1 MPKFHSRPAKHWLPA
16 IALALLS
23 PALHAD
29 AQAAPAPVS
38 NSQMDA
44 PLFHQLLVGELE
56 LRTGQPAVAFQ
67 LLLDAAR
74 RTGDEALYKRVVN
87 IALQARAGDQ
97 ALMAARA
104 WRESLPQSVEALQM
118 ILQLVAVLNRP
129 AEAAEP
135 LSALLKLSPPMQR
148 PGVLASLPRLFQRS
162 PEPKKVLQALQPVLQ
177 SARNQAGTGLMASMV
192 LGRLALNAGEPKL
205 ALEMAQAGG
214 KDFAEADEPLLL
226 ALDVMPALAEAEG
239 LVTARL
245 QAQPQQHVLRMAYGR
260 TLARMQRSGDAAE
273 EFRRVTEAAPEMH
286 QAWYSLGALELEL
299 RHPKEAERALSTFL
313 ERLDAS
319 PDAENKDMRQQ
330 AWLMLAQATEMRGDL
345 KAAQAWLAKVDL
357 PQRQLEVNF
366 RRASLLAR
374 QGQVAEARKLLQDMP
389 GERDE
394 DRRAKLL
401 AESQLMRDLQ
411 DWQQAYAVL
420 AIANQQFP
428 NDADM
433 LYEQAMMAEKVGR
446 LDEMEQLL
454 RRVMEIK
461 PQHYHAYNALGYSL
475 AERSLRLSEARTL
488 IAKALEYAPGE
499 PFIVDSLGWV
509 EYRLGNHAEALRL
522 LRQAYKARPDAE
534 IAAHLGEVL
543 WVTGERDEA
552 QRVWREGSQRD
563 PKNEALRET
572 VKRLQGA
579 RP

>member
-1 MPKFHSRPAKHWLPA
+1 MPKFHPRPAKHWLPA

-29 AQAAPAPVS
+29 AQAAPAPTVS
-38 NSQMDA
+38 NSLMDA
-44 PLFHQLLVGELE
+44 PLFHQLLVGEME
-56 LRTGQPAVAFQ
+56 LRSGQPAVAFQ

-74 RTGDEALYKRVVN
+74 RTGDEGLYRRVVN

-97 ALMAARA
+97 ALLAARA
-104 WRESLPQSVEALQM
+104 WRESLPGSVEALQM
-118 ILQLVAVLNRP
+118 VLQLVALLNRP

-135 LSALLKLSPPMQR
+135 LAALLKITPDMQR
-148 PGVLASLPRLFQRS
+148 PGVLASIPRLFQRS
-162 PEPKKVLQALQPVLQ
+162 PDAKKVLEALKPVLQ
-177 SARNQAGTGLMASMV
+177 TARGQAGTRLMASMV
-192 LGRLALNAGEPKL
+192 LGRLALNAGDSRL
-205 ALEMAQAGG
+205 ALTMARESGS
-214 KDFAEADEPLLL
+214 DFPDADEPLLL
-226 ALDVMPALAEAEG
+226 ALDVMPGLAEAEN

-245 QAQPQQHVLRMAYGR
+245 QNQPQQHALRMAYGR
-260 TLARMQRSGDAAE
+260 TLARMQRSGDAAR
-273 EFRRVTEAAPEMH
+273 EFRSVTEAAPELH
-286 QAWYSLGALELEL
+286 QAWYALGALELEL
-299 RHPKEAERALSTFL
+299 RHPEAAERALMTFL

-319 PDAENKDMRQQ
+319 TESNNKDMRQQ
-330 AWLMLAQATEMRGDL
+330 AWLMLAQAAEMRGEL

-357 PQRQLEVNF
+357 PQRRLEVGF

-374 QGQVAEARKLLQDMP
+374 QGQVAEARKLLQDLP
-389 GERDE
+389 SERDE

-401 AESQLMRDLQ
+401 AESHLMRDLQ
-411 DWQQAYAVL
+411 EWQQAHAVL
-420 AIANQQFP
+420 EQANQQFP
-428 NDADM
+428 NDPDM

-461 PQHYHAYNALGYSL
+461 PEHYHAYNALGYSL
-475 AERSLRLSEARTL
+475 AERSLRLPEARTL
-488 IAKALEYAPGE
+488 IAKALEFAPGE

-522 LRQAYKARPDAE
+522 LRQAYQARPDAE

-543 WVTGERDEA
+543 WISGERDEA

-572 VKRLQGA
+572 VRRLQG